1 MIVLGQKITAE
12 IKRFTISPLWL
23 CLGYKKQ
30 KIRATAETG
39 ALNKQR
45 EEKKKA
51 RDLVLISRCRMK
63 SYTAHTGTEQ
73 EPGGSKMKMIEP
85 SKSFTFMGH
94 IIFYL
99 ASRILRSQ
107 NSEINQNHCLKV
119 AQPPHSSRSRR
130 HCLHCPCTL
139 IKTLVVRPTWV
150 VPSGGCQSWCFIKQV
165 GWWLLY
171 NLNTTCVLHLLK
183 KNALKSTNEKQTCWN
198 STSL

>member
-1 MIVLGQKITAE
+1 MVLT
-12 IKRFTISPLWL
+12 
-23 CLGYKKQ
+23 
-30 KIRATAETG
+30 
-39 ALNKQR
+39 
-45 EEKKKA
+45 
-51 RDLVLISRCRMK
+51 SRSRMK

-130 HCLHCPCTL
+130 HCLRCPRTL

-150 VPSGGCQSWCFIKQV
+150 VPSGGCPSWCFKEQV

-171 NLNTTCVLHLLK
+171 NLNTTCVLRLLK
-183 KNALKSTNEKQTCWN
+183 KKRFKVNEWETNLLKLNKPLITK
-198 STSL
+198 SLYYSQ